1 MGNLRLSQAKSVSPN
16 AIGSLSANDF
26 KSAEKV
32 LKAIEDRLYEYGIN
46 AEVVLNE
53 IKFLEEHFEDKF

>member
-1 MGNLRLSQAKSVSPN
+1 ME
-16 AIGSLSANDF
+16 SLSANDF

-32 LKAIEDRLYEYGIN
+32 LKAIEDRLYKYGIN